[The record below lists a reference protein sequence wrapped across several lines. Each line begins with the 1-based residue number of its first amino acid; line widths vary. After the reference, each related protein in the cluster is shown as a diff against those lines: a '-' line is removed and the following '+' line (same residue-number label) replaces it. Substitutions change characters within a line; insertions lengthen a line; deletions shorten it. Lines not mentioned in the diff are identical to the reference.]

1 MYSSEG
7 EARRKAR
14 GPAIAQVRV
23 TYGSSYMAMAVIVLT
38 DKPQKPFP
46 AEVWE
51 ALPAQP
57 ELASII
63 D

>member
-1 MYSSEG
+1 
-7 EARRKAR
+7 
-14 GPAIAQVRV
+14 
-23 TYGSSYMAMAVIVLT
+23 MAMAVIVLT

-57 ELASII
+57 DLIHA
-63 D
+63 